1 MRRYLQR
8 WKENKGFSL
17 VELMVAVG
25 IIGVMSTIAVPR
37 YQEFRAKAA
46 QAEAQA
52 TLSSIYTLQQ
62 LYFTE
67 NDEYATAATVAL
79 LKSKLNYQVSTGALY
94 DYATTAKTPDKVS
107 FHATAVSKKK
117 LASCTVSTAS
127 DGKDKWC
134 INQDKVLTNGN
145 EINYAHK
152 PATHGPCAPADI
164 QNGGCSSVK
173 DPKP

>member
-1 MRRYLQR
+1 MKKYLQR

-67 NDEYATAATVAL
+67 NDEYADASDKTK
-79 LKSKLNYQVSTGALY
+79 LKSKLNYQVSGGALY
-94 DYATTAKTPDKVS
+94 DYKSTVTDKVS
-107 FHATAVSKKK
+107 FHATAVSKNK
-117 LASCTVSTAS
+117 LASCAI
-127 DGKDKWC
+127 DDNIDKWC
-134 INQDKVLTNGN
+134 VNQDKVLTNGN
-145 EINYAHK
+145 EVGYK
-152 PATHGPCAPADI
+152 FDSDTHGPCVAGDI

-173 DPKP
+173 TTE

>member
-1 MRRYLQR
+1 MRKYLQR

-67 NDEYATAATVAL
+67 NDEYVKADTPDL
-79 LKSKLNYQVSTGALY
+79 LKSKLNYQVSGGALY
-94 DYATTAKTPDKVS
+94 EYKTMVKEKVS
-107 FHATAVSKKK
+107 FHATAVSKNK
-117 LASCTVSTAS
+117 LASCAIN
-127 DGKDKWC
+127 GNKDKWC
-134 INQDKVLTNGN
+134 VNQDKVLTNGN
-145 EINYAHK
+145 EVGYTFLD
-152 PATHGPCAPADI
+152 ATHGPCKSTDI
-164 QNGGCSSVK
+164 VNGGCSKVK
-173 DPKP
+173 DD

>member
-1 MRRYLQR
+1 MRRYLHG
-8 WKENKGFSL
+8 WKDSKGFSL

-67 NDEYATAATVAL
+67 NDEYAVANTDAL
-79 LKSKLNYQVSTGALY
+79 LKSQLNYRVSGGALY
-94 DYATTAKTPDKVS
+94 TYETNAPDADKVT
-107 FHATAVSKKK
+107 FTATAVSKKK
-117 LASCTVSTAS
+117 LASCAHNA
-127 DGKDKWC
+127 KDKWC
-134 INQDKVLTNGN
+134 VNHDKSYN
-145 EINYAHK
+145 K
-152 PATHGPCAPADI
+152 R
-164 QNGGCSSVK
+164 Q
-173 DPKP
+173 

>member
-67 NDEYATAATVAL
+67 NDEYVTADTDAL
-79 LKSKLNYQVSTGALY
+79 LKSELNYQVSGGALY
-94 DYATTAKTPDKVS
+94 NYKTTVATGKVS
-107 FHATAVSKKK
+107 FHATAESKKK
-117 LASCTVSTAS
+117 LASCALA
-127 DGKDKWC
+127 DNDKWC
-134 INQDKVLTNGN
+134 VNQDKVLTNGN
-145 EINYAHK
+145 EVDYEFDSD
-152 PATHGPCAPADI
+152 THGPCVTGDI
-164 QNGGCSSVK
+164 QNGGCTSRLTK
-173 DPKP
+173 